1 MFCIKSDKLQ
11 LGNLEYMK
19 KEMSLFE
26 IGSNVNKFKWSPQ
39 GKFLTI
45 AKKQVINKVIIE
57 LRILGR
63 I

>member
-11 LGNLEYMK
+11 LGKLEYMK

-45 AKKQVINKVIIE
+45 AKKQVIIQSI
-57 LRILGR
+57 
-63 I
+63 

>member
-11 LGNLEYMK
+11 LGKLEYMK

-26 IGSNVNKFKWSPQ
+26 IGSNVNIFKWSPQ

-45 AKKQVINKVIIE
+45 AKKQVINKVIS
-57 LRILGR
+57 
-63 I
+63 